1 MDVET
6 DEEEN
11 NKQSNK
17 INKKTIKTGSKQ
29 INKKLV
35 YELIIAQC
43 NKLQQIKAYAPIKNE
58 INTYK
63 QNISEDKCDRLFTTL
78 ISKVNFKSSDAFLST
93 YYGHIIQ
100 FGGIMLPDLSE
111 STSKILLIKLGDT
124 LYSAH
129 QKQERQLV
137 EDSAYVVSERQLAGL
152 QYLSGYVI
160 HKLHRKLKN
169 NKRWNTPE
177 SQIGIMILEACREC
191 DHSKQSN
198 QKLVSALSRGGLW
211 YVCMEAQ
218 KIFIIAEKYFLRKTA
233 GKPNPTLK
241 INKVITDIT
250 GFSYVKDFFGEIIKK
265 IDIDTE
271 SENFKIVS
279 KDILF
284 SMIQL
289 YIRVRMFSLVRD
301 YVQQMKA
308 KKGKEKSLRK
318 TLKRKEDEKVCI

>member
-58 INTYK
+58 INAYK

-78 ISKVNFKSSDAFLST
+78 DSKVNFKSSDAFLST

-137 EDSAYVVSERQLAGL
+137 EDCL
-152 QYLSGYVI
+152 
-160 HKLHRKLKN
+160 
-169 NKRWNTPE
+169 
-177 SQIGIMILEACREC
+177 C
-191 DHSKQSN
+191 
-198 QKLVSALSRGGLW
+198 
-211 YVCMEAQ
+211 
-218 KIFIIAEKYFLRKTA
+218 
-233 GKPNPTLK
+233 
-241 INKVITDIT
+241 
-250 GFSYVKDFFGEIIKK
+250 
-265 IDIDTE
+265 
-271 SENFKIVS
+271 
-279 KDILF
+279 
-284 SMIQL
+284 
-289 YIRVRMFSLVRD
+289 
-301 YVQQMKA
+301 
-308 KKGKEKSLRK
+308 
-318 TLKRKEDEKVCI
+318 CI